1 MKISTSKN
9 LAEIERIIEAAR
21 NYGYEAVIAGML
33 VFIAKLLVSRFG
45 DDE

>member
-9 LAEIERIIEAAR
+9 LAEIDRIIEDQYR
-21 NYGYEAVIAGML
+21 YGYDAVILGML